1 MKVTQD
7 GPLGALWPPGR
18 LCKSEW
24 RELLEALAVDA
35 EKMIGRPGNLEKCAS
50 LAMRWTS
57 LAWCSFSPETI
68 AASCRASLL
77 LNEPVVAARGL
88 SDQLAEIGE
97 RLDAIYEA
105 AQGQPEQLAV
115 RVPMPYLAAPPGT
128 LPEPGPLKKTGRRPR
143 QRGKTE
149 RICYGADARP
159 SEAL

>member
-1 MKVTQD
+1 MSGQQH

-18 LCKSEW
+18 VEPDEW
-24 RELLEALAVDA
+24 RELLETLAVDA
-35 EKMIGRPGNLEKCAS
+35 EKMIGRPTSLETCAA
-50 LAMRWTS
+50 LAMRWAS

-97 RLDAIYEA
+97 RLDSIYEA

-128 LPEPGPLKKTGRRPR
+128 LPEPAPPKRAGRRTR
-143 QRGKTE
+143 QPAPE
-149 RICYGADARP
+149 PAEPA
-159 SEAL
+159 